1 MRYKP
6 RVYQQQ
12 IIDTIVSTPRC
23 AIFAGMGM
31 GKTSSTLFA
40 IDFLRMIGAVKKVLV
55 LAPLRVATT
64 TWVEEVSK
72 WREDLGLTI
81 VPIVGTNAQRMKA
94 LLTPAD
100 VYTTNYENIGWL
112 VGACHEWDFDMIVA
126 DESTRLKSFRLR
138 GGSVRARTLA
148 TVAINRTTRFVE
160 LTGTPSPNGLLDL
173 WGQIYFLDSGE
184 RLGRTYSVFTHKFF
198 DARQVGP
205 SPYALKYTPC
215 PWAQERIQELIS
227 DLCISLQPEDYFD
240 VAEPIVTDI
249 EVELPPKA
257 RAVYDSL
264 LRDMFLELDTGDE
277 IVAANAAAL
286 SVKCLQAANGAL
298 YTDEGSGYVEL
309 HDAKLQA
316 LQSIVTEAAGAPV
329 LVAYHFRSD
338 CERIMHLFPEARLL
352 DSNPKTIRDWNAGK
366 IPILLAHPASAGH
379 GLNLQDGGYI
389 LVMFAH
395 WWNLEQYQQIVERIG
410 PVRQL
415 QSGHPRS
422 VFIYNIVAR
431 DTLDA
436 EVIQRRT
443 SKKEVQDILLEC
455 LKQSKLKNS

>member
-1 MRYKP
+1 MKYTP

-12 IIDTIVSTPRC
+12 IIDTIIHVKRC

-40 IDFLRMIGAVKKVLV
+40 IDFLRMIGAVHKVLV

-64 TWVEEVSK
+64 TWVEEVEK
-72 WREDLGLTI
+72 WRDDLDLTI
-81 VPIVGTNAQRMKA
+81 VPIVGSKAQRMKA

-112 VGACHEWDFDMIVA
+112 VDSCGCWDFDMIVA

-138 GGSVRARTLA
+138 GGGVRARMLA
-148 TVAINRTTRFVE
+148 SVAINQTERFVE
-160 LTGTPSPNGLLDL
+160 LTGTPTPNGLLDL

-184 RLGRTYSVFTHKFF
+184 RLGRTYTVYTHKYF

-205 SPYALKYTPC
+205 SPFAIKYTPC
-215 PWAQERIQELIS
+215 SWAQDRIHEKIR
-227 DLCISLQPEDYFD
+227 DICISLQPEDYFD
-240 VAEPIVTDI
+240 LKDPIIVTV
-249 EVELPPKA
+249 EVELPHKA
-257 RAVYDSL
+257 REVYDRL
-264 LRDMFLELDTGDE
+264 LSDMFLELDSGTE

-298 YTDEGSGYVEL
+298 YTGEGSDAYVEL
-309 HDAKLQA
+309 HDAKIEA
-316 LQSIVTEAAGAPV
+316 LRSIVTEANGASV
-329 LVAYHFRSD
+329 LVAYHFKSD
-338 CERIMHLFPEARLL
+338 CERILAAFPEARVL
-352 DSNPKTIRDWNAGK
+352 DANPRTLRAWNKGE

-379 GLNLQDGGYI
+379 GLNLQDGGHI

-436 EVIQRRT
+436 EVIERRT

-455 LKQSKLKNS
+455 LKRKKELN